1 MNLTKR
7 IGTWIC
13 AVTMVLSLNVK
24 SGALLRQGI
33 GALFEA
39 ATGIMFL
46 LSGRQFG
53 GVIAEVNGIPVNPRE
68 RQIVSITSIIWGS
81 ALIFDA
87 TQRILGLYRNDE
99 DSIVHNFCPTYLDNL
114 I

>member
-13 AVTMVLSLNVK
+13 AVAMVLSLNVK

-39 ATGIMFL
+39 ATGLMFVL
-46 LSGRQFG
+46 AGQHG
-53 GVIAEVNGIPVNPRE
+53 HVVAEVNGVPVNRHE
-68 RQIVSITSIIWGS
+68 RRIVSVILIIWGS
-81 ALIFDA
+81 VFIFDA
-87 TQRILGLYRNDE
+87 AQRILDSYRNDE